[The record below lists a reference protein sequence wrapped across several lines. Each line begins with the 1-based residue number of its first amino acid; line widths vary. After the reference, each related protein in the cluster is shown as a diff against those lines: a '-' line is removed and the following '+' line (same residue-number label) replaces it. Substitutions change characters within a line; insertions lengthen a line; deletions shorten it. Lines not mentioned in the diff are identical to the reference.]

1 VRWVLFDDAEW
12 DRLRP
17 FTWLRPASSLLL
29 GAETLEARW
38 RRLVAPDE
46 LVVACR
52 SPLAALAPGRVSLED
67 ALASAAGDQAWVS
80 DLLVPNASVVAAVRS
95 LGPPGPVMIGG
106 RPAAIPEPPRARP
119 ADLGEDRLRGPA
131 DLVRAHE
138 SLLAGDLERI
148 IEVRPAPADAGDG
161 HAYRLDHVRVGAG
174 SVIDHG
180 AVLDAREGP
189 VVLGARCHVFPHT
202 WIRGPFFAGDDCRL
216 LGGRI
221 GGGTSLGPVCRVR
234 GEVEASVFL
243 GFSNKAHDG
252 FVGHS
257 YLGEWVNLGAMT
269 TTSDLKNNYSP
280 VGLERD
286 GVRERTTLRKL
297 GVFLGDH
304 AKTRIGC
311 LLTCGTIAGV
321 GANLVGEPAVP
332 VRWVPDFTWGA
343 GPDAVE
349 YDIDEFL
356 RTAAIVLGRRG
367 VPWRPEDER
376 VLRDVH
382 AATAS
387 ARAAAGVARRAA
399 PGVARPAGPG
409 DRRGKSGA

>member
-17 FTWLRPASSLLL
+17 FTWLRPASAMLL
-29 GAETLEARW
+29 GTETLEARW

-52 SPLAALAPGRVSLED
+52 RPLAAVGRGRVALEE
-67 ALASAAGDQAWVS
+67 AAGAAAGGDIWVS
-80 DLLVPNASVVAAVRS
+80 DLLVPDPVLVRAARG
-95 LGPPGPVMIGG
+95 LGERGAVMIGG
-106 RPAAIPEPPRARP
+106 RPAEGPGPETARVV
-119 ADLGEDRLRGPA
+119 DLGGDRLLGLA
-131 DLVRAHE
+131 DLVCRQE

-148 IEVRPAPADAGDG
+148 LAATPPPIDAGDG
-161 HAYRLDHVRVGAG
+161 HAYDLGRVRLGAG
-174 SVIDHG
+174 CTIDHG

-189 VVLGARCHVFPHT
+189 VVLGSRCHVFPHT
-202 WIRGPFFAGDDCRL
+202 WICGPFFASDDCLL

-243 GFSNKAHDG
+243 GLSNKAHDG
-252 FVGHS
+252 FIGHS

-286 GVRERTTLRKL
+286 GVRERTTQRKL
-297 GVFLGDH
+297 GAFLGDH
-304 AKTRIGC
+304 VKTRIGC

-321 GANLVGEPAVP
+321 GANLVGDPAVP
-332 VRWVPDFTWGA
+332 ARWVPDFTWGV
-343 GPDAVE
+343 GPGAVE
-349 YDIDEFL
+349 YEIEEFL
-356 RTAAIVLGRRG
+356 RTAEIVHGRRG
-367 VPWRPEDER
+367 VSWRPEEER
-376 VLRDVH
+376 VLRGVH
-382 AATAS
+382 TATAA
-387 ARAAAGVARRAA
+387 ARAAAGVVRRKVT
-399 PGVARPAGPG
+399 GGR
-409 DRRGKSGA
+409 SGAVGQEDA

>member
-1 VRWVLFDDAEW
+1 MRWVLFDDAEW

-17 FTWLRPASSLLL
+17 FTWLRPASALLL
-29 GAETLEARW
+29 GGETLSARW

-52 SPLAALAPGRVSLED
+52 SPLAALAPGRASLED
-67 ALASAAGDQAWVS
+67 ALAAVAGDQAWVS
-80 DLLVPNASVVAAVRS
+80 DLLVPDPSLVAAVRD
-95 LGPPGPVMIGG
+95 LGTQGPVMIGG
-106 RPAAIPEPPRARP
+106 RPAGLPDPAGMRA
-119 ADLGEDRLRGPA
+119 ADLRAERLRGPA
-131 DLVRAHE
+131 DLLRVHE

-148 IEVRPAPADAGDG
+148 LEVAPLPANAGDG
-161 HAYRLDHVRVGAG
+161 HAYRLDRVRLGAG
-174 SVIDHG
+174 CAIDHG
-180 AVLDAREGP
+180 AVLDARDGP
-189 VVLGARCHVFPHT
+189 IVLGSRCHVFPHT
-202 WIRGPFFAGDDCRL
+202 WICGPFFAADDCRL
-216 LGGRI
+216 LGGRM

-257 YLGEWVNLGAMT
+257 YLGEWINLGAMT

-280 VGLERD
+280 VSLERD
-286 GVRERTTLRKL
+286 GVRESTTLRKL

-304 AKTRIGC
+304 VKTRIGC

-332 VRWVPDFTWGA
+332 VRWVPDFAWGA
-343 GPDAVE
+343 GPEAVQYE
-349 YDIDEFL
+349 IDEFI
-356 RTAAIVLGRRG
+356 RTTEIVHGRRS
-367 VPWRPEDER
+367 VPWRPEEER

-387 ARAAAGVARRAA
+387 ARAAAGVTRREAA
-399 PGVARPAGPG
+399 EG
-409 DRRGKSGA
+409 RRGSAGT